1 MDTIACTDSTETMRV
16 PRIRRGRKAPV
27 AAQTAIEKT
36 PESELMTVEEYFDEV
51 RQRCMEKYEK
61 DAPTHSIHMRANS
74 VSPQKKNRMSVE
86 EYFGKL
92 LKKLDEHYASV
103 QES

>member
-1 MDTIACTDSTETMRV
+1 MDTLAYTDSTETMRAS
-16 PRIRRGRKAPV
+16 RIRCGQKAPV

-36 PESELMTVEEYFDEV
+36 PESELMTV
-51 RQRCMEKYEK
+51 
-61 DAPTHSIHMRANS
+61 RAKS
-74 VSPQKKNRMSVE
+74 ASLQKKNRMSVE

-92 LKKLDEHYASV
+92 LKKLDKHYASV

>member
-1 MDTIACTDSTETMRV
+1 MDTISYTDSTETMRA
-16 PRIRRGRKAPV
+16 PRIRRGHKAPIAV
-27 AAQTAIEKT
+27 KTAIEKT

-51 RQRCMEKYEK
+51 RQRCMENYEK
-61 DAPTHSIHMRANS
+61 DAPTHSIPMRAKT